1 MEHLKIKSP
10 IPMAAD
16 DRATL
21 SFLKTEERSERF
33 IGLWEMAARLNVAK
47 SHVVRDV
54 ELARLPIEKKLA
66 MVRRLVAISRQAGR
80 LPDWYERLMAK
91 P

>member
-1 MEHLKIKSP
+1 MELKPQTAQEIL
-10 IPMAAD
+10 D
-16 DRATL
+16 DAMRA
-21 SFLKTEERSERF
+21 KEPHRR
-33 IGLWEMAARLNVAK
+33 
-47 SHVVRDV
+47 